1 MTDLPAAR
9 PATESPPPEGWDP
22 LPKPPSRARRLLDG
36 IVWDAPFPRLAVCHL
51 FSVTGETLVVLSL
64 AGSFFFKVDPSQ
76 GREKVILGLLFTIA
90 PFALVGPFIGPMIDR
105 VKGGHRAVIIGTMV
119 LRAFVAL
126 SMILAVINDSIALF
140 PGAFAMLVLAKTYQ
154 IARAAV
160 VPSTVAGDQELVEA
174 NSKLQLLSGLA
185 AIAGGAVGGF
195 LLLFGPAA
203 VLGATMLVFVGA
215 TFAAVRVR
223 PVVVTPKVVTPM
235 VVVPQPDDTAV
246 MGQVGLF
253 DVDVDGVDPDR
264 TAVMPLAPTVEPDIS
279 IDADAPPMAVAA
291 FSMAILRMIVGFV
304 TFLLAFELRGAA
316 DKASPLDSA
325 VRTVLEVH
333 KRLSVRTVIPEADGP
348 PPTWYFGV
356 VLGAS
361 VIGGL
366 VGAAAA
372 PPLRRAVAEERM
384 LLGSCG
390 VAVLSGVAGAMLSGL
405 VGYVLLAGGIAV
417 SAALG
422 KQAFDAVAQRDTP
435 EVDRG
440 RVFSGFEARFQMTW
454 VAGALVPAI
463 VTVPIGLGSVL
474 IAIAGAV
481 ALAVMV
487 TGRRP
492 PMPKRPEQLQRRKRP
507 PGRRTVPH
515 G

>member
-1 MTDLPAAR
+1 
-9 PATESPPPEGWDP
+9 
-22 LPKPPSRARRLLDG
+22 
-36 IVWDAPFPRLAVCHL
+36 LAVCHL

-64 AGSFFFKVDPSQ
+64 AGSFFFKVDPAQ

-119 LRAFVAL
+119 LRAFVAF
-126 SMILAVINDSIALF
+126 SMMLAVINDSIALF

-160 VPSTVAGDQELVEA
+160 VPSTVAGEQELVEA

-185 AIAGGAVGGF
+185 AIAGGAVGGL

-223 PVVVTPKVVTPM
+223 PVVVTPM
-235 VVVPQPDDTAV
+235 VVVPEPDAAAV

-253 DVDVDGVDPDR
+253 DVDVDVDVADPDR
-264 TAVMPLAPTVEPDIS
+264 TAVMPLAHTVEPDIS

-316 DKASPLDSA
+316 EKASPLDGA
-325 VRTVLEVH
+325 VRIMLEVH
-333 KRLSVRTVIPEADGP
+333 KRFVVRTVLPEVDGP

-372 PPLRRAVAEERM
+372 PPLRRAVAEERI

-390 VAVLSGVAGAMLSGL
+390 VAVLSGVSGAMLSGL

-463 VTVPIGLGSVL
+463 VTVPIGLGSLL

-481 ALAVMV
+481 ALAVMI

-492 PMPKRPEQLQRRKRP
+492 PMPKRPEQLQRLKRP
-507 PGRRTVPH
+507 PGRREAGRETGAVPH
-515 G
+515 S